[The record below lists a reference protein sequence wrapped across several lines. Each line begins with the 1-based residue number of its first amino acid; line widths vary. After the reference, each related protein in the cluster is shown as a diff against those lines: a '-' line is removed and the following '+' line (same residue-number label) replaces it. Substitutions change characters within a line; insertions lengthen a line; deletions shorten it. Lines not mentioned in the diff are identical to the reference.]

1 MSKFSNIL
9 VKTLLVLYLLFL
21 HFILGLYLY
30 EKIKLAT
37 ADVSQLNSESVPA
50 QNQNET
56 FPTPVPVPSR
66 TETATAT
73 PAPTAEPTQEQTQI
87 QTENYPADQL
97 LIPVKGVK
105 QSQLQD
111 TYNDA
116 RSAGRVHNAIDIM
129 AAQGTPVF
137 AAADG
142 EIAKFFDSDLGG
154 ITIYQY
160 SANKKL
166 VYYYAHLQSR
176 SDQVREKQFVKRG
189 TIIGYVGDTGNA
201 GAGNFHLHFSISELE
216 QPDKYWNGKNINP
229 YPILKNGIESN

>member
-1 MSKFSNIL
+1 MSQFTNIL
-9 VKTLLVLYLLFL
+9 IKILVVLYLLFL
-21 HFILGLYLY
+21 HFILGLYIY
-30 EKIKLAT
+30 EKIKLGR
-37 ADVSQLNSESVPA
+37 ADISNLDSNSVPPHLD
-50 QNQNET
+50 EKE
-56 FPTPVPVPSR
+56 FPTPVPVPSL
-66 TETATAT
+66 TETET
-73 PAPTAEPTQEQTQI
+73 PAPTAEPAQPETQV

-105 QSQLQD
+105 RDQLQD

-129 AAQGTPVF
+129 AAQGTPVL

-160 SANKKL
+160 SADKKL
-166 VYYYAHLQSR
+166 VYYYAHLQRR
-176 SDQVREKQFVKRG
+176 SDQIQEKQFVKRG
-189 TIIGYVGDTGNA
+189 TVIGYVGDTGNA

-216 QPDKYWNGKNINP
+216 KPERYWDGKNINP
-229 YPILKNGIESN
+229 FPILKNGIESN